1 MRTKWSEADKRAFTE
16 QKLRAQTIPMSRF
29 DGPKA
34 DEWAYDEVV
43 ISSHAR
49 SQRPVR

>member
-1 MRTKWSEADKRAFTE
+1 MRIKWSEADKKAFTD
-16 QKLRAQTIPMSRF
+16 QKLRAQTISMRRF

-34 DEWAYDEVV
+34 EEWADDEVV